1 MDDPFYMCLVFNNYN
16 RENISYPRFF
26 QNIFAARIYAISHAK
41 LHNVSGHLYINTA
54 RIYEIY
60 YNEDFDL
67 DNILN
72 HHIEIY
78 HSHEHISA
86 IRIQKHFKRYFKRK
100 MDAIILL
107 QYRLKRAIA
116 NPRTKLCQ
124 KRLLREFHGM

>member
-1 MDDPFYMCLVFNNYN
+1 MCLVFNNYN

-41 LHNVSGHLYINTA
+41 LHNVMDHLYINTA

-60 YNEDFDL
+60 YNDDFDL
-67 DNILN
+67 ENILN
-72 HHIEIY
+72 RHIEIY
-78 HSHEHISA
+78 HSHEVLA
-86 IRIQKHFKRYFKRK
+86 AKCIQKHVKRYLKRK

-107 QYRLKRAIA
+107 QYALKKAIA

-124 KRLLREFHGM
+124 KRLLREFDGM